1 MRAVNRLTATAVR
14 QIKAAGYHPDGA
26 GVYLQVGASGSKSW
40 VFQYT
45 LRGKRRE
52 MGLGSAA
59 VLSLGEARTKAH
71 ECRRLLLDG
80 IDPIEHRQAQRESL
94 KLAAAKSMT
103 FKEAAE
109 RCIED
114 RRAEWSNAKH
124 AQQWENTLSTYAYP
138 HIGSLAVAAIDTG
151 LVRACLDPI
160 WTTKTETASRLRQRI
175 EAVLDWAKVHGY
187 RSGDNPAAWRGHLEA
202 VMARPT
208 KVAKAENHAALPYA
222 QLPAFIKELRK
233 HEGTAAAALEFTILT
248 AARTSETI
256 LATPA
261 EFDLKAKTW
270 TIPAE
275 RMKAKVEHT
284 VPLSARAV
292 SVVKRMLKNAGPYVF
307 PGARD
312 GKPLS
317 NMAMLELV
325 RGMGTR
331 DATGEPVTVH
341 GFRSTFRQWAAEQ
354 TTFPREV
361 AEHALAHRLPDKVE
375 AAYQRGTMVEK
386 RRALMDEWAKFAN

>member
-1 MRAVNRLTATAVR
+1 MRAIERLTALSVR
-14 QIKAAGYHPDGA
+14 RITDAGYYLDGK
-26 GVYLQVGASGSKSW
+26 GLYLQVSAKGTKSW

-45 LRGKRRE
+45 LRGRRRE
-52 MGLGSAA
+52 MGLGSALT
-59 VLSLGEARTKAH
+59 LSLAQARARAND
-71 ECRRLLLDG
+71 CRHQLLDG
-80 IDPIEHRQAQRESL
+80 IDPIEHRQSQRQTQQLSV
-94 KLAAAKSMT
+94 AKALT

-124 AQQWENTLSTYAYP
+124 AQQWENTLTTYAYP
-138 HIGSLAVAAIDTG
+138 HIGAMSVAAIDTG

-187 RSGDNPAAWRGHLEA
+187 RSGDNPAAWRGHLDA
-202 VMARPT
+202 VMAKPT
-208 KVAKAENHAALPYA
+208 KVAKTENHAALSYA
-222 QLPAFIKELRK
+222 QVPAFVKELRS
-233 HEGTAAAALEFTILT
+233 HEGVAAAALEFTILT

-261 EFDLKAKTW
+261 EFDLKAKVW

-275 RMKAKVEHT
+275 RMKAKIEHT

-292 SVVKRMLKNAGPYVF
+292 SLVKRMLKAQGPYLF
-307 PGARD
+307 PGARE

-325 RGMGTR
+325 RGMGTK
-331 DATGEPVTVH
+331 DATGEPITVH

-354 TTFPREV
+354 TTIPREV

-386 RRALMDEWAKFAN
+386 RRALMTEWAAFVR